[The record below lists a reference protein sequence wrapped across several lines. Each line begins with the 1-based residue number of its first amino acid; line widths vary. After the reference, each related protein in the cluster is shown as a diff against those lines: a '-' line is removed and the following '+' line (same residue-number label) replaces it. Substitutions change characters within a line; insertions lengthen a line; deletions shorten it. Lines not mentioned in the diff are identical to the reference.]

1 MRPKPKAL
9 DQKQREMWDRV
20 NKYIMQEGGW
30 IVSLPD
36 TKTIRFESPIGSE
49 LPELLRQA
57 GHRVFDYGTHERLMP
72 ITERIGRTKTVE
84 HVAPGVVGVWQL
96 ELPVS

>member
-1 MRPKPKAL
+1 MRPNKLL
-9 DQKQREMWDRV
+9 DKKLREMWERM
-20 NKYIMQEGGW
+20 NKFIMQEGGW

-36 TKTIRFESPIGSE
+36 TRNIRFECPPDSQ

-57 GHRVFDYGTHERLMP
+57 GHRVIDYGTHERLMP